1 MTFSAG
7 TLLGMYEILSPL
19 GAGGMGE
26 VWRARDTKLDREV
39 AIKVL
44 PPELAGDGGRRSRFE
59 AEAKAASAINH
70 PNITHIYDVG
80 EADGVHFIAMEYVDG
95 EDLGDRLRSA
105 PLGVGE
111 ILDLGG
117 QAADALA
124 EAHDRGIIHRDIK
137 PGNIMVDPRG
147 RVKVLDFG
155 LAKLRPSALD
165 EPDDQAV
172 TETMTQPGLVVGT
185 VRYMS
190 PEQALG
196 KPVDARSD
204 IFSLGV
210 VLYELA
216 TGRPPFR
223 GETPTETITKITRDQ
238 PPPIG
243 SVNRP
248 AAGELE
254 RIVAK
259 CLEKEP
265 GRRYQ
270 SARELAVDL
279 SNLKR
284 DSSAGVEVAAMHRPA
299 DGRRRWL
306 LAAAGLAAAAAVVAG
321 VLVLR
326 PAAQDIGSL
335 AVLPFENGTGE
346 ADADYLCD
354 GLTEGLIS
362 SLSTLPDVRVIS
374 RRSSFA
380 FKDSSD
386 DPTTIARN
394 LDVDGLVMGRVTKRD
409 GVLAVSAELV
419 RAADNRQ
426 LWGDRF
432 EHVGGDLLAI
442 ERDLSAALVRTL
454 DIDLPDEVVSQRAR
468 RYDVD
473 PEAHQLYLRARQM
486 LVGSTREMDKAVD
499 FLKQAIAIDP
509 DYALAHAQ
517 LGRAYLLRA
526 YHSVMERD
534 EAIELARESVERAL
548 EIDDRLAEGHAVSAE
563 IKYLFDWDW
572 AGADRDLRRA
582 VELDPGSDTVH
593 LIYADFLAAMGRFD
607 EAIAESEK
615 AKELDPLSPSAA
627 HMLAFALMGTRSYD
641 RAAAEFRAALDL
653 NPNWTW
659 GYIKLSKTLA
669 DSGRCD
675 EALTTAEEAE
685 AQLHGGSTPLAR
697 AWLGYTYATCG
708 DLERANAALDDLD
721 RMAAEGYVDPG
732 VYAEL
737 YTALGTMDQVLDALE
752 RSVADR
758 SPDAIYL
765 PVIPDYFLPELAEE
779 PRYQAL
785 LQQMNLPP
793 YDSSRAGGAR

>member
-1 MTFSAG
+1 MIG
-7 TLLGMYEILSPL
+7 TTLGHYRIVRKL

-26 VWRARDTKLDREV
+26 VYLAEDDRLERSV
-39 AIKVL
+39 AVKIL
-44 PPELAGDGGRRSRFE
+44 PPELAEDGDRRSRFE

-80 EADGVHFIAMEYVDG
+80 EADGVHFIAMEFVDG
-95 EDLGDRLRSA
+95 DDLGDKLGSA
-105 PLGVGE
+105 PLGVDE
-111 ILDLGG
+111 ILDIGA
-117 QAADALA
+117 QTADALA
-124 EAHDRGIIHRDIK
+124 EAHDRGIVHRDIK
-137 PGNIMVDPRG
+137 PGNIMIDPRG
-147 RVKVLDFG
+147 RVRVLDFG

-165 EPDDQAV
+165 EADDQAV
-172 TETMTQPGLVVGT
+172 TETMTQPGTVVGT

-196 KPVDARSD
+196 KPIDARSD

-216 TGRPPFR
+216 TGNPPFR

-238 PPPIG
+238 PAPIG
-243 SVNRP
+243 SINRP

-254 RIVAK
+254 RIVGK

-279 SNLKR
+279 ENLKR
-284 DSSAGVEVAAMHRPA
+284 DSSPA
-299 DGRRRWL
+299 FDLPRSRGPGIGRRRWFI
-306 LAAAGLAAAAAVVAG
+306 AAAAIAAIAAVATGVA
-321 VLVLR
+321 LLR
-326 PAAQDIGSL
+326 PDGQDIESL
-335 AVLPFENGTGE
+335 AVLPFENGTGD

-354 GLTEGLIS
+354 GLTETLIAS
-362 SLSTLPDVRVIS
+362 MSALPDLRVIS
-374 RRSSFA
+374 RRSSFT
-380 FKDSSD
+380 FKESTD
-386 DPTTIARN
+386 DPTTIARS
-394 LDVDGLVMGRVTKRD
+394 LDVDGLVMGRVTKH
-409 GVLAVSAELV
+409 GGELVVSAELV

-432 EHVGGDLLAI
+432 EQAEGDLLAI
-442 ERDLSAALVRTL
+442 ERDLSAALVQTL
-454 DIDLPDEVVSQRAR
+454 GVDLPDEVVSQRAR

-473 PEAHQLYLRARQM
+473 PEAHQLYLRARQL
-486 LVGSTREMDKAVD
+486 LVGSTREMDTAVD

-534 EAIELARESVERAL
+534 EAIELARAEVERAL
-548 EIDDRLAEGHAVSAE
+548 AIDDQLAEGHAVSAE

-615 AKELDPLSPSAA
+615 AKKLDPLSPSAA
-627 HMLAFALMGTRSYD
+627 HMLAFSLMGTRDYE
-641 RAAAEFRAALDL
+641 RAAAEFRAAIDL

-669 DSGRCD
+669 DDGRCD
-675 EALTTAEEAE
+675 EALATAEEAE

-708 DLERANAALDDLD
+708 DLERGNAALDELD
-721 RMAAEGYVDPG
+721 RMAADGYVDPG

-737 YTALGTMDQVLDALE
+737 YTALGTMDQVLDNLE
-752 RSVADR
+752 LTVAER

-765 PVIPDYFLPELAEE
+765 PVIPDYFLPELADE

-785 LQQMNLPP
+785 LEQMNLPP
-793 YDSSRAGGAR
+793 HPSTRSEGR